1 MKRPA
6 TTSRTPSATIPPAR
20 DVIAALL
27 IAFAVLTFFY
37 LIHVVLLP
45 FVLAGAVAYI
55 FTPLVDW
62 LTIRTRA
69 PRIAWAMAVFVAL
82 VAITVGGGYLVLP
95 GLLQQLMAVL
105 TNLQGMLEAVLQR
118 FMGTGTVQLLGQPTS
133 ASQLAA
139 EATGSLRNM
148 LQQAGS
154 MGTLLIWT
162 FGSIRG
168 FFLTWT
174 LLAYFLIGGRNIAR
188 GFLSMFPPKW
198 RSRVGRVMLR
208 LHPILLRYFVGIA
221 VVVIYAC
228 LAAYIGLGLILGLHH
243 AVFLALL
250 TGFLEVVPVIGPATS
265 AVVAGLVAIQ
275 EAKSL
280 WSILAYVIY
289 ATALRLS
296 IDQLVGPLVL
306 GRAAR
311 VNPSLVIFCF
321 LTGGVLFGIAGII
334 LAVPIALTVK
344 VMLATIYREPLVGT
358 PKKVTPRRK

>member
-6 TTSRTPSATIPPAR
+6 KTSSTTSATIPPAR

-27 IAFAVLTFFY
+27 IVFAVLTFFY
-37 LIHVVLLP
+37 LVRVVLLP

-62 LTIRTRA
+62 LTARSGA
-69 PRIAWAMAVFVAL
+69 PRTAWAMAVFVVL
-82 VAITVGGGYLVLP
+82 IAITIGGGYLVLP
-95 GLLQQLMAVL
+95 GLLQQLMAML
-105 TNLQGMLEAVLQR
+105 TNLQGVLEAVLQR
-118 FMGTGTVQLLGQPTS
+118 FIGTGTVQFLGQPTS

-139 EATGSLRNM
+139 EAAGGLRNF

-154 MGTLLIWT
+154 ISTLLIWT
-162 FGSIRG
+162 FGSIMG

-188 GFLSMFPPKW
+188 GFLWMFPPKW
-198 RSRVGRVMLR
+198 RPQVGRVMLR
-208 LHPILLRYFVGIA
+208 LHPILLRYFIGIA
-221 VVVIYAC
+221 IVVIYAC
-228 LAAYIGLGLILGLHH
+228 IAAYIGLGLILGLHH
-243 AVFLALL
+243 AAFLALL
-250 TGFLEVVPVIGPATS
+250 TGFLEVVPVIGPVTS

-344 VMLATIYREPLVGT
+344 VTLATIYREPLAGA
-358 PKKVTPRRK
+358 PRKIRLRRK